1 MTVQRMDNLL
11 TWDYGLLA
19 VLAAALFAAV
29 IWLGKVLLLRREAPP
44 RRQRQGRDRRSD
56 RPMPP
61 VPFYDSERRLV
72 TADRRRGERRG
83 RHIVFTTTQ
92 QLRARSG
99 RR

>member
-1 MTVQRMDNLL
+1 MDALL
-11 TWDYGLLA
+11 TWDYGILA
-19 VLAAALFAAV
+19 LLAAALFVAV
-29 IWLGKVLLLRREAPP
+29 IWLGRVLLLRREAPS
-44 RRQRQGRDRRSD
+44 RQRQGRDRRSG

-72 TADRRRGERRG
+72 TADRRRGDRRG

-92 QLRARSG
+92 QLRARSH